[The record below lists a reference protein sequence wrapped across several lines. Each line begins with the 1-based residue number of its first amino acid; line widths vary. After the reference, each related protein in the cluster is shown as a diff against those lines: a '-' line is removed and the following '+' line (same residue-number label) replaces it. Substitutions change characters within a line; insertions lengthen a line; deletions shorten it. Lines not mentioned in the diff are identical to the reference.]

1 MWSSQWT
8 WPPFTSSFKHPKLVT
23 DVFYANVFRKWG
35 ILQPK
40 HTQIGGELQDRK
52 ALGFS
57 VSKSL
62 TKPDGFH
69 CCKRSMKIY
78 TSSLWVSKI
87 WDSMLQKHAKTPCTY
102 TKPKTCAGNGGKY
115 VCRSCISVSSWYGSK
130 KPGWT
135 ATPKVLE
142 HNFTFIVHV
151 LCSANCAKC
160 AAFGH
165 FNFWVDAK
173 AWVIPHSKVHSAY
186 LVMFQCFE
194 LCFHYHVGFKIYI
207 NTYIYK

>member
-40 HTQIGGELQDRK
+40 HTQIGGELQDRR

-57 VSKSL
+57 ASKSL

-78 TSSLWVSKI
+78 TSSLWVSRI

-142 HNFTFIVHV
+142 HYVHCPCFMFSK
-151 LCSANCAKC
+151 LC
-160 AAFGH
+160 
-165 FNFWVDAK
+165 
-173 AWVIPHSKVHSAY
+173 
-186 LVMFQCFE
+186 
-194 LCFHYHVGFKIYI
+194 
-207 NTYIYK
+207 